1 MSNRQDNNPSLDYF
15 ELRRRHEEYKNRERM
30 AVKEK
35 SSATEAPRPKPARP
49 APAEG
54 EPQPEVSVPEAEA
67 PDTEAPEAEASA
79 EGSETENTSEE
90 SSKKSRAEKKA
101 EKKALK
107 TDKEKEALKAR
118 VEELEDKTK
127 RQLAEFENFRNRS
140 EKEKAQSFDR
150 GAASVLEKLLPVVD
164 NFERGFAAVDEEDK
178 DDAFVVGMDKI
189 YKQLM
194 DELDK
199 MGVKPIEATEMD
211 CLGKKF
217 DPAFHNAVMQT
228 ESDEYES
235 GVVAQEL
242 LKGYTYHDTVIRHSM
257 VSVVQ

>member
-1 MSNRQDNNPSLDYF
+1 MS
-15 ELRRRHEEYKNRERM
+15 EETTDKVVNKDTGET
-30 AVKEK
+30 V
-35 SSATEAPRPKPARP
+35 TEETPDVEETVNEDPA
-49 APAEG
+49 AE
-54 EPQPEVSVPEAEA
+54 VPEEEAAGTAE
-67 PDTEAPEAEASA
+67 
-79 EGSETENTSEE
+79 ETESGGEAASED
-90 SSKKSRAEKKA
+90 SSRKSRAEKKA
-101 EKKALK
+101 EKKAQK
-107 TDKEKEALKAR
+107 TDKEKEALKAK

-150 GAASVLEKLLPVVD
+150 GVASVLEKLLPVVD
-164 NFERGFAAVDEEDK
+164 NFERGFAAVEEEDK

-199 MGVKPIEATEMD
+199 MGVKPIEAV
-211 CLGKKF
+211 GKEF

-235 GVVAQEL
+235 GYVAQEL
-242 LKGYTYHDTVIRHSM
+242 LKGYTYHDTVLRHSM

>member
-1 MSNRQDNNPSLDYF
+1 MS
-15 ELRRRHEEYKNRERM
+15 EETTDKVVNKDTGETVTEETTDVEETVNAESGEAAPEEKEADTAEENER
-30 AVKEK
+30 
-35 SSATEAPRPKPARP
+35 S
-49 APAEG
+49 G
-54 EPQPEVSVPEAEA
+54 E
-67 PDTEAPEAEASA
+67 EAPED
-79 EGSETENTSEE
+79 N
-90 SSKKSRAEKKA
+90 SKKSRAEKKA
-101 EKKALK
+101 EKKAQK
-107 TDKEKEALKAR
+107 TDKEKEALKAK

-164 NFERGFAAVDEEDK
+164 NFERGFAAVEEEDK

-199 MGVKPIEATEMD
+199 MGVKPIEAV
-211 CLGKKF
+211 GKEF

-235 GVVAQEL
+235 GYVAQEL
-242 LKGYTYHDTVIRHSM
+242 LKGYTYHDTVLRHSM

>member
-1 MSNRQDNNPSLDYF
+1 MS
-15 ELRRRHEEYKNRERM
+15 EETTDKVINKDTGET
-30 AVKEK
+30 V
-35 SSATEAPRPKPARP
+35 TEETPVEDIPVTD
-49 APAEG
+49 AE
-54 EPQPEVSVPEAEA
+54 
-67 PDTEAPEAEASA
+67 EAPEVKEADEEPAEEQTGEAQTEEA
-79 EGSETENTSEE
+79 ESGEPGQ
-90 SSKKSRAEKKA
+90 KKSRAEKKA
-101 EKKALK
+101 EKKAQK
-107 TDKEKEALKAR
+107 ADKEKEELKAR
-118 VEELEDKTK
+118 IEELEDKTK

-164 NFERGFAAVDEEDK
+164 NFERGFAAVEEEDK

-199 MGVKPIEATEMD
+199 MGVKPIEAV
-211 CLGKKF
+211 GKEF

-235 GVVAQEL
+235 GYVAQEL

>member
-1 MSNRQDNNPSLDYF
+1 MSEEKTDKVINKDTGETVAEEKAEDVS
-15 ELRRRHEEYKNRERM
+15 ELEE
-30 AVKEK
+30 AVEEAAEDTKAEDIEI
-35 SSATEAPRPKPARP
+35 TE
-49 APAEG
+49 ES
-54 EPQPEVSVPEAEA
+54 EEAES
-67 PDTEAPEAEASA
+67 PE
-79 EGSETENTSEE
+79 EE
-90 SSKKSRAEKKA
+90 KAGKKSWSEKKA
-101 EKKALK
+101 EKKAQK
-107 TDKEKEALKAR
+107 ADKEKEALKAK

-164 NFERGFAAVDEEDK
+164 NFERGFAAVEEEDK
-178 DDAFVVGMDKI
+178 NDAFVVGMDKI

-199 MGVKPIEATEMD
+199 MGVKPIEAV
-211 CLGKKF
+211 GKEF

-242 LKGYTYHDTVIRHSM
+242 LKGYTYHDTVLRHSM

>member
-1 MSNRQDNNPSLDYF
+1 MS
-15 ELRRRHEEYKNRERM
+15 EETTD
-30 AVKEK
+30 KEIK
-35 SSATEAPRPKPARP
+35 DTEETVAEETAETEAP
-49 APAEG
+49 
-54 EPQPEVSVPEAEA
+54 VS
-67 PDTEAPEAEASA
+67 EAPEEEKAGEAS
-79 EGSETENTSEE
+79 GKEE
-90 SSKKSRAEKKA
+90 SGEEAAPEENSKKSRAEKKA
-101 EKKALK
+101 EKKAQK
-107 TDKEKEALKAR
+107 TDKEKEALKAK

-150 GAASVLEKLLPVVD
+150 GAVSVLEKLLPVVD
-164 NFERGFAAVDEEDK
+164 NFERGFAAVEEEDK

-199 MGVKPIEATEMD
+199 MGVKPIEAV
-211 CLGKKF
+211 GKEF

-235 GVVAQEL
+235 GYVAQEL
-242 LKGYTYHDTVIRHSM
+242 LKGYTYHDTVLRHSM

>member
-1 MSNRQDNNPSLDYF
+1 MS
-15 ELRRRHEEYKNRERM
+15 EETTDKVINKDTGET
-30 AVKEK
+30 V
-35 SSATEAPRPKPARP
+35 TEETPVEDIPVTD
-49 APAEG
+49 AE
-54 EPQPEVSVPEAEA
+54 
-67 PDTEAPEAEASA
+67 EAPEVKEADEEPAEEQTGEAQTEEA
-79 EGSETENTSEE
+79 ESGEPGQ
-90 SSKKSRAEKKA
+90 KKSRAEKKA
-101 EKKALK
+101 EKKAQK
-107 TDKEKEALKAR
+107 ADKEKEELKAR
-118 VEELEDKTK
+118 IEELEDKTK

-164 NFERGFAAVDEEDK
+164 NFERGFAAVEEEDK

-199 MGVKPIEATEMD
+199 MGVKPIEAV
-211 CLGKKF
+211 GKEF

-235 GVVAQEL
+235 GFVAQEL

>member
-1 MSNRQDNNPSLDYF
+1 MS
-15 ELRRRHEEYKNRERM
+15 EENTDKVINKDTGETVTEE
-30 AVKEK
+30 ASEENVEVTEEVTE
-35 SSATEAPRPKPARP
+35 TEAAED
-49 APAEG
+49 AEETAEG
-54 EPQPEVSVPEAEA
+54 DAAEAEDA
-67 PDTEAPEAEASA
+67 DKS
-79 EGSETENTSEE
+79 EGSEEE
-90 SSKKSRAEKKA
+90 KAEGKKSWAERKA
-101 EKKALK
+101 EKKAHK
-107 TDKEKEALKAR
+107 ADKEKEELKAK
-118 VEELEDKTK
+118 VAEYEDRAK

-189 YKQLM
+189 YRQLM

-199 MGVKPIEATEMD
+199 MGVKPIEAV
-211 CLGKKF
+211 GKEF
-217 DPAFHNAVMQT
+217 DPALHNAVMQT

-235 GVVAQEL
+235 GFVAQEL
-242 LKGYTYHDTVIRHSM
+242 LKGYTYHGAVLRHSM

>member
-1 MSNRQDNNPSLDYF
+1 MS
-15 ELRRRHEEYKNRERM
+15 EETTDKVINKDTGETV
-30 AVKEK
+30 AEET
-35 SSATEAPRPKPARP
+35 SETEAP
-49 APAEG
+49 
-54 EPQPEVSVPEAEA
+54 VS
-67 PDTEAPEAEASA
+67 
-79 EGSETENTSEE
+79 GTSEE
-90 SSKKSRAEKKA
+90 ETAASDGEFSEETESAEEAAPEEATKKSRAEKKA
-101 EKKALK
+101 EKKAQK
-107 TDKEKEALKAR
+107 ADKEKEALKAR

-164 NFERGFAAVDEEDK
+164 NFERGFAAVEEEDK

-199 MGVKPIEATEMD
+199 MGVKPIEAV
-211 CLGKKF
+211 GKEF

-242 LKGYTYHDTVIRHSM
+242 LKGYTYHGTVLRHSM

>member
-1 MSNRQDNNPSLDYF
+1 MSEEKTDKVINKDTGETVAEEKAEDVS
-15 ELRRRHEEYKNRERM
+15 ELEE
-30 AVKEK
+30 AVEEAAEDTKAEDIEI
-35 SSATEAPRPKPARP
+35 TE
-49 APAEG
+49 ES
-54 EPQPEVSVPEAEA
+54 EEAES
-67 PDTEAPEAEASA
+67 PE
-79 EGSETENTSEE
+79 EE
-90 SSKKSRAEKKA
+90 KTGKKSWSEKKA
-101 EKKALK
+101 EKKAQK
-107 TDKEKEALKAR
+107 ADKEKEALKAK

-164 NFERGFAAVDEEDK
+164 NFERGFAAVEEEDK
-178 DDAFVVGMDKI
+178 NDAFVVGMDKI

-199 MGVKPIEATEMD
+199 MGVKPIEAV
-211 CLGKKF
+211 GKEF

-242 LKGYTYHDTVIRHSM
+242 LKGYTYHDTVLRHSM

>member
-1 MSNRQDNNPSLDYF
+1 MS
-15 ELRRRHEEYKNRERM
+15 EETTDKVVNKDTGET
-30 AVKEK
+30 VTEET
-35 SSATEAPRPKPARP
+35 SVNEETVSADTAE

-54 EPQPEVSVPEAEA
+54 AAGAEETGSTEEA
-67 PDTEAPEAEASA
+67 AE
-79 EGSETENTSEE
+79 EN
-90 SSKKSRAEKKA
+90 SKKSRAEKKA
-101 EKKALK
+101 EKKAQK
-107 TDKEKEALKAR
+107 TDKEKEALKAK

-164 NFERGFAAVDEEDK
+164 NFERGFAAVEEEDK

-189 YKQLM
+189 YRQLM

-199 MGVKPIEATEMD
+199 MGVKPIEAV
-211 CLGKKF
+211 GKEF

-235 GVVAQEL
+235 GFVAQEL
-242 LKGYTYHDTVIRHSM
+242 LKGYTYHDTVLRHSM

>member
-1 MSNRQDNNPSLDYF
+1 MS
-15 ELRRRHEEYKNRERM
+15 EETTDKVVNKDTGET
-30 AVKEK
+30 V
-35 SSATEAPRPKPARP
+35 TEESPVNEETVNADPAE
-49 APAEG
+49 APAE
-54 EPQPEVSVPEAEA
+54 EAA
-67 PDTEAPEAEASA
+67 
-79 EGSETENTSEE
+79 GTSEE
-90 SSKKSRAEKKA
+90 TEEAASEENSKKSRAEKKA
-101 EKKALK
+101 EKKAQK
-107 TDKEKEALKAR
+107 TDKEKEALKAK

-164 NFERGFAAVDEEDK
+164 NFERGFAAVEEEDK

-189 YKQLM
+189 YRQLM

-199 MGVKPIEATEMD
+199 MGVKPIEAV
-211 CLGKKF
+211 GKEF

-235 GVVAQEL
+235 GFVAQEL
-242 LKGYTYHDTVIRHSM
+242 LKGYTYHDTVLRHSM

>member
-1 MSNRQDNNPSLDYF
+1 MSEEKTDKVINKDTGETVTEEKAEDVS
-15 ELRRRHEEYKNRERM
+15 ELEE
-30 AVKEK
+30 AVE
-35 SSATEAPRPKPARP
+35 EA
-49 APAEG
+49 AEDTK
-54 EPQPEVSVPEAEA
+54 AE
-67 PDTEAPEAEASA
+67 DIEIT
-79 EGSETENTSEE
+79 EGSEEEKSEE
-90 SSKKSRAEKKA
+90 GSGKKSWSEKKA
-101 EKKALK
+101 QKA
-107 TDKEKEALKAR
+107 DKEKEALKAK

-164 NFERGFAAVDEEDK
+164 NFERGFAAVEEEDK

-199 MGVKPIEATEMD
+199 MGVKPIEAV
-211 CLGKKF
+211 GKEF

-235 GVVAQEL
+235 GTVAQEL
-242 LKGYTYHDTVIRHSM
+242 LKGYMYHDTVLRHSM

>member
-1 MSNRQDNNPSLDYF
+1 MSEEKTDKVINKDTGETVAEDIAEEVS
-15 ELRRRHEEYKNRERM
+15 ELEDAVEEAAEDAKAEEVEITEE
-30 AVKEK
+30 AEGAEEEK
-35 SSATEAPRPKPARP
+35 SEEAT
-49 APAEG
+49 G
-54 EPQPEVSVPEAEA
+54 
-67 PDTEAPEAEASA
+67 
-79 EGSETENTSEE
+79 
-90 SSKKSRAEKKA
+90 KKTWAEKKA
-101 EKKALK
+101 EKKAQK
-107 TDKEKEALKAR
+107 ADKEKEALKAK

-150 GAASVLEKLLPVVD
+150 GAAAVLEKLLPIVD
-164 NFERGFAAVDEEDK
+164 NFERGFATVEESDK

-189 YKQLM
+189 YRQLM

-199 MGVKPIEATEMD
+199 MGVKPIEAV
-211 CLGKKF
+211 GKEF

-235 GVVAQEL
+235 GFVAQEL
-242 LKGYTYHDTVIRHSM
+242 LKGYTYHDTVLRHSM

>member
-1 MSNRQDNNPSLDYF
+1 MS
-15 ELRRRHEEYKNRERM
+15 EETTD
-30 AVKEK
+30 KEIK
-35 SSATEAPRPKPARP
+35 DTAETAAEEASETA
-49 APAEG
+49 A
-54 EPQPEVSVPEAEA
+54 PEAEA
-67 PDTEAPEAEASA
+67 PA
-79 EGSETENTSEE
+79 EGTGTASEQDPEGPEKAEETENTSEE

-189 YKQLM
+189 YKQLV

-199 MGVKPIEATEMD
+199 MGVKPIEAV
-211 CLGKKF
+211 GKEF

-235 GVVAQEL
+235 GIVAQEL

>member
-1 MSNRQDNNPSLDYF
+1 MS
-15 ELRRRHEEYKNRERM
+15 EETTDKVINKDTGETV
-30 AVKEK
+30 AEET
-35 SSATEAPRPKPARP
+35 SETEAP
-49 APAEG
+49 
-54 EPQPEVSVPEAEA
+54 VS
-67 PDTEAPEAEASA
+67 
-79 EGSETENTSEE
+79 GTSEE
-90 SSKKSRAEKKA
+90 ETAASDGEFSEETESAEEAAPEEATKKSRAEKKA
-101 EKKALK
+101 EKKAQK
-107 TDKEKEALKAR
+107 ADKEKEALKAR

-164 NFERGFAAVDEEDK
+164 NFERGFAAVEEEDK
-178 DDAFVVGMDKI
+178 NDAFVVGMDKI

-199 MGVKPIEATEMD
+199 MGVKPIEAV
-211 CLGKKF
+211 GKEF

-235 GVVAQEL
+235 GYVAQEL

>member
-1 MSNRQDNNPSLDYF
+1 MS
-15 ELRRRHEEYKNRERM
+15 EETTDKVINKDTGETV
-30 AVKEK
+30 AEET
-35 SSATEAPRPKPARP
+35 SETEAP
-49 APAEG
+49 
-54 EPQPEVSVPEAEA
+54 VS
-67 PDTEAPEAEASA
+67 
-79 EGSETENTSEE
+79 GTSEE
-90 SSKKSRAEKKA
+90 ETAESDGEFSEETESAEEAAPEEATKKSRAEKKA
-101 EKKALK
+101 EKKAQK
-107 TDKEKEALKAR
+107 ADKEKEALKAR

-164 NFERGFAAVDEEDK
+164 NFERGFAAVEEEDK

-199 MGVKPIEATEMD
+199 MGVKPIEAV
-211 CLGKKF
+211 GKEF

-235 GVVAQEL
+235 GYVAQEL

>member
-1 MSNRQDNNPSLDYF
+1 MSEEKTDKVINKDTGETVTEEKAEDVS
-15 ELRRRHEEYKNRERM
+15 ELEE
-30 AVKEK
+30 AVEEAAEDAEAEEIEITEEKEDSGKEK
-35 SSATEAPRPKPARP
+35 SE
-49 APAEG
+49 EG
-54 EPQPEVSVPEAEA
+54 
-67 PDTEAPEAEASA
+67 T
-79 EGSETENTSEE
+79 G
-90 SSKKSRAEKKA
+90 KKSWSEKKA
-101 EKKALK
+101 EKKAQK
-107 TDKEKEALKAR
+107 ADKEKEALKAK

-164 NFERGFAAVDEEDK
+164 NFERGFAAVEEEDK

-199 MGVKPIEATEMD
+199 MGVKPIEAV
-211 CLGKKF
+211 GKEF

-235 GVVAQEL
+235 GTVAQEL
-242 LKGYTYHDTVIRHSM
+242 LKGYMYHDTVLRHSM

>member
-1 MSNRQDNNPSLDYF
+1 MS
-15 ELRRRHEEYKNRERM
+15 EETTDKVVNKDTGET
-30 AVKEK
+30 V
-35 SSATEAPRPKPARP
+35 TEETTDVEETVN
-49 APAEG
+49 AE
-54 EPQPEVSVPEAEA
+54 SAEA
-67 PDTEAPEAEASA
+67 APEEKEADTAEENERSGEEAPED
-79 EGSETENTSEE
+79 N
-90 SSKKSRAEKKA
+90 SKKSRAEKKA
-101 EKKALK
+101 EKKAQK
-107 TDKEKEALKAR
+107 TDKEKEALKAK

-164 NFERGFAAVDEEDK
+164 NFERGFAAVEEEDK

-199 MGVKPIEATEMD
+199 MGVKPIEAV
-211 CLGKKF
+211 GKEF

-235 GVVAQEL
+235 GYVAQEL
-242 LKGYTYHDTVIRHSM
+242 LKGYTYHDTVLRHSM

>member
-1 MSNRQDNNPSLDYF
+1 MS
-15 ELRRRHEEYKNRERM
+15 EETTD
-30 AVKEK
+30 KEIK
-35 SSATEAPRPKPARP
+35 DTAEPA
-49 APAEG
+49 AEEG
-54 EPQPEVSVPEAEA
+54 SETAAPEAEA

-189 YKQLM
+189 YRQLM

-199 MGVKPIEATEMD
+199 MGVKPIEAV
-211 CLGKKF
+211 GKEF

>member
-1 MSNRQDNNPSLDYF
+1 MS
-15 ELRRRHEEYKNRERM
+15 EETTDKVVNKDTGET
-30 AVKEK
+30 V
-35 SSATEAPRPKPARP
+35 TEETPDVEETVN
-49 APAEG
+49 AE
-54 EPQPEVSVPEAEA
+54 SAEA
-67 PDTEAPEAEASA
+67 APEEKEADTAEETERSGEEAPEDNSR
-79 EGSETENTSEE
+79 
-90 SSKKSRAEKKA
+90 KSRAEKKA
-101 EKKALK
+101 EKKAQK
-107 TDKEKEALKAR
+107 TDKEKEALKAK

-164 NFERGFAAVDEEDK
+164 NFERGFAAVEEEDK

-199 MGVKPIEATEMD
+199 MGVKPIEAV
-211 CLGKKF
+211 GKEF

-235 GVVAQEL
+235 GYVAQEL
-242 LKGYTYHDTVIRHSM
+242 LKGYTYHDTVLRHSM

>member
-1 MSNRQDNNPSLDYF
+1 MS
-15 ELRRRHEEYKNRERM
+15 EETTDKVINKDTGETV
-30 AVKEK
+30 AEET
-35 SSATEAPRPKPARP
+35 SETEAP
-49 APAEG
+49 
-54 EPQPEVSVPEAEA
+54 VS
-67 PDTEAPEAEASA
+67 
-79 EGSETENTSEE
+79 GTSEE
-90 SSKKSRAEKKA
+90 ETAASDGEFSEETESAEEAAPEEATKKSRAEKKA
-101 EKKALK
+101 EKKAQK
-107 TDKEKEALKAR
+107 ADKEKEALKAR

-127 RQLAEFENFRNRS
+127 RQLAEFENFRKRS

-164 NFERGFAAVDEEDK
+164 NFERGFAAVEEEDK

-199 MGVKPIEATEMD
+199 MGVKPIEAV
-211 CLGKKF
+211 GKEF

-235 GVVAQEL
+235 GYVAQEL

>member
-1 MSNRQDNNPSLDYF
+1 MSKETADKVINKDTG
-15 ELRRRHEEYKNRERM
+15 ETVTEETAEDISEM
-30 AVKEK
+30 EEAVEEAAEDAAAEK
-35 SSATEAPRPKPARP
+35 VEITDESETPEEEKTE
-49 APAEG
+49 
-54 EPQPEVSVPEAEA
+54 
-67 PDTEAPEAEASA
+67 
-79 EGSETENTSEE
+79 EGSG
-90 SSKKSRAEKKA
+90 KKSWSEKKA
-101 EKKALK
+101 EKKAQK
-107 TDKEKEALKAR
+107 ADKEKEALKAK

-127 RQLAEFENFRNRS
+127 RQLAEFENFRNRT

-150 GAASVLEKLLPVVD
+150 GAVSVLEKLLPVVD
-164 NFERGFAAVDEEDK
+164 NFERGFAAVEEEDK

-189 YKQLM
+189 YRQLM

-199 MGVKPIEATEMD
+199 MGVKPIEAV
-211 CLGKKF
+211 GKEF

-235 GVVAQEL
+235 GFVAQEL

>member
-1 MSNRQDNNPSLDYF
+1 MSKEETDKVINKDTGETVTEETAEDVSELEEAVEEAAEDTPS
-15 ELRRRHEEYKNRERM
+15 EEIEITDGD
-30 AVKEK
+30 E
-35 SSATEAPRPKPARP
+35 E
-49 APAEG
+49 
-54 EPQPEVSVPEAEA
+54 
-67 PDTEAPEAEASA
+67 
-79 EGSETENTSEE
+79 SETEKTEE
-90 SSKKSRAEKKA
+90 GSGKKSWSEKKA
-101 EKKALK
+101 EKKAQK
-107 TDKEKEALKAR
+107 ADKEKEALKAK
-118 VEELEDKTK
+118 VEELEDRTK

-164 NFERGFAAVDEEDK
+164 NFERGFAAVEEEDK

-199 MGVKPIEATEMD
+199 MGVKPIEAV
-211 CLGKKF
+211 GKEF

-235 GVVAQEL
+235 GTVAQEL
-242 LKGYTYHDTVIRHSM
+242 LKGYMYHDTVLRHSM

>member
-1 MSNRQDNNPSLDYF
+1 MSKETADKVINKDTG
-15 ELRRRHEEYKNRERM
+15 ETVTEETAEDISEM
-30 AVKEK
+30 EEAVEEAAEDAAAENVEITDESETPEEEK
-35 SSATEAPRPKPARP
+35 TE
-49 APAEG
+49 
-54 EPQPEVSVPEAEA
+54 
-67 PDTEAPEAEASA
+67 
-79 EGSETENTSEE
+79 EGSG
-90 SSKKSRAEKKA
+90 KKSWSEKKA
-101 EKKALK
+101 EKKAQK
-107 TDKEKEALKAR
+107 ADKEKEALKAK

-164 NFERGFAAVDEEDK
+164 NFERGFAAVEEEDK

-199 MGVKPIEATEMD
+199 MGVKPIEAV
-211 CLGKKF
+211 GKEF

-235 GVVAQEL
+235 GFVAQEL
-242 LKGYTYHDTVIRHSM
+242 LKGYMYHDTVLRHSM

>member
-1 MSNRQDNNPSLDYF
+1 MKTSAVLRYCGISLVVVA
-15 ELRRRHEEYKNRERM
+15 LLMLVALGACAKK
-30 AVKEK
+30 A
-35 SSATEAPRPKPARP
+35 
-49 APAEG
+49 
-54 EPQPEVSVPEAEA
+54 PEAEA

-189 YKQLM
+189 YRQLM

-199 MGVKPIEATEMD
+199 MGVKPIEAV
-211 CLGKKF
+211 GKEF

>member
-1 MSNRQDNNPSLDYF
+1 M
-15 ELRRRHEEYKNRERM
+15 EE
-30 AVKEK
+30 AVEEAAEDAAAEK
-35 SSATEAPRPKPARP
+35 VEITDESETPEEEKTE
-49 APAEG
+49 
-54 EPQPEVSVPEAEA
+54 
-67 PDTEAPEAEASA
+67 
-79 EGSETENTSEE
+79 EGSG
-90 SSKKSRAEKKA
+90 KKSWSEKKA
-101 EKKALK
+101 EKKAQK
-107 TDKEKEALKAR
+107 ADKEKEALKAK

-127 RQLAEFENFRNRS
+127 RQLAEFENFRNRT

-150 GAASVLEKLLPVVD
+150 GAVSVLEKLLPVVD
-164 NFERGFAAVDEEDK
+164 NFERGFAAVEEEDK

-189 YKQLM
+189 YRQLM

-199 MGVKPIEATEMD
+199 MGVKPIEAV
-211 CLGKKF
+211 GKEF

-235 GVVAQEL
+235 GFVAQEL

>member
-1 MSNRQDNNPSLDYF
+1 MSKETADKVINKDTG
-15 ELRRRHEEYKNRERM
+15 ETVTEETAEDISEM
-30 AVKEK
+30 EEAVEEAAEDAAAEK
-35 SSATEAPRPKPARP
+35 VEITD
-49 APAEG
+49 G
-54 EPQPEVSVPEAEA
+54 
-67 PDTEAPEAEASA
+67 DAPEEEKAE
-79 EGSETENTSEE
+79 EGSG
-90 SSKKSRAEKKA
+90 KKSWSEKKA
-101 EKKALK
+101 EKKAQK
-107 TDKEKEALKAR
+107 ADKEKEALKAK

-127 RQLAEFENFRNRS
+127 RQLAEFENFRNRT

-150 GAASVLEKLLPVVD
+150 GAVSVLEKLLPVVD
-164 NFERGFAAVDEEDK
+164 NFERGFAAVEEEDK

-189 YKQLM
+189 YRQLM

-199 MGVKPIEATEMD
+199 MGVKPIEAV
-211 CLGKKF
+211 GKEF

-235 GVVAQEL
+235 GFVAQEL

>member
-1 MSNRQDNNPSLDYF
+1 MS
-15 ELRRRHEEYKNRERM
+15 EENTDKVINKDTGETV
-30 AVKEK
+30 AEEISEEK
-35 SSATEAPRPKPARP
+35 A
-49 APAEG
+49 
-54 EPQPEVSVPEAEA
+54 EVSGEEAEA
-67 PDTEAPEAEASA
+67 ESGEKAEETVTEGDAAEAEKAD
-79 EGSETENTSEE
+79 ESEE
-90 SSKKSRAEKKA
+90 PSEEGKTGTGEGRKSWAERKA
-101 EKKALK
+101 EKKANK
-107 TDKEKEALKAR
+107 ADKEKEELKAK
-118 VEELEDKTK
+118 VAEFEDRAK

-189 YKQLM
+189 YRQLM

-199 MGVKPIEATEMD
+199 MGVKPIEAV
-211 CLGKKF
+211 GKEF
-217 DPAFHNAVMQT
+217 DPALHNAVMQT

-235 GVVAQEL
+235 GFVAQEL
-242 LKGYTYHDTVIRHSM
+242 LKGYTYHGTVLRHSM

>member
-1 MSNRQDNNPSLDYF
+1 MSKETADKVINKDTG
-15 ELRRRHEEYKNRERM
+15 ETVTEETAEDISEM
-30 AVKEK
+30 EEAVEEAAEDAASEK
-35 SSATEAPRPKPARP
+35 VEITD
-49 APAEG
+49 G
-54 EPQPEVSVPEAEA
+54 
-67 PDTEAPEAEASA
+67 DAPEEEKAE
-79 EGSETENTSEE
+79 EGTG
-90 SSKKSRAEKKA
+90 KKSWSEKKA
-101 EKKALK
+101 EKKAQK
-107 TDKEKEALKAR
+107 ADKEKEALKAK

-127 RQLAEFENFRNRS
+127 RQLAEFENFRNRT

-150 GAASVLEKLLPVVD
+150 GAVSVLEKLLPVVD
-164 NFERGFAAVDEEDK
+164 NFERGFAAVEEEDK

-189 YKQLM
+189 YRQLM

-199 MGVKPIEATEMD
+199 MGVKPIEAV
-211 CLGKKF
+211 GKEF

-235 GVVAQEL
+235 GFVAQEL